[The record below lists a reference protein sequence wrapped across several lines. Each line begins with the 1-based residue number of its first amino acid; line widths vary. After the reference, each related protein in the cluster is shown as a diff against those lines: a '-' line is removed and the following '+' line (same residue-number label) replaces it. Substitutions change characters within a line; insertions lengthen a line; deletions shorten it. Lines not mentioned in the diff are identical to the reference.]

1 MQPDAYR
8 GTMNPEKSNSS
19 SNGLLRN
26 QRGDNNQEES
36 GNTLNNSSTIT
47 PNKRYDPVANGSEDE
62 TTNIHRKRKHRKNR
76 KCGRSKRVETK
87 FKRGGYYNMLVKFLN
102 DEPGIPMDDRSAK
115 VVTYTCNTK
124 ETIPVEF
131 HLPRKSKDFLGLSE
145 WNKRTVNFFN
155 THGKALEIFSNMGS
169 ISWPFKIN
177 ARIFEAF

>member
-47 PNKRYDPVANGSEDE
+47 PNKRYDPAANGSEDE
-62 TTNIHRKRKHRKNR
+62 TTNIHCKRKHRKNR

-102 DEPGIPMDDRSAK
+102 NEPGIPMDDRSAK

-124 ETIPVEF
+124 ETIPVQF
-131 HLPRKSKDFLGLSE
+131 QLMKKPNDVLGLSE
-145 WNKRTVNFFN
+145 
-155 THGKALEIFSNMGS
+155 
-169 ISWPFKIN
+169 
-177 ARIFEAF
+177 

>member
-47 PNKRYDPVANGSEDE
+47 PNKRYDPAANGSEDE

-87 FKRGGYYNMLVKFLN
+87 FKRGGYYNMLVNFLD
-102 DEPGIPMDDRSAK
+102 DEPSIPMDDRRAK
-115 VVTYTCNTK
+115 VVTYKCNTK

-131 HLPRKSKDFLGLSE
+131 HFPRKSKRRFRSE
-145 WNKRTVNFFN
+145 
-155 THGKALEIFSNMGS
+155 
-169 ISWPFKIN
+169 
-177 ARIFEAF
+177 